1 MGAFLTYFV
10 LICTSIFLYDK
21 IMVLVKG
28 TDVTVI
34 MNTIEGAFTPED
46 TFSADEG
53 FFFAAALTEYDSN
66 TEIIEEARY
75 GELIIEQ
82 YGWGGEATYV
92 GSTDLDYHYCTDEE
106 LGITPGPN
114 TEIFPLFEASTDEFL
129 RYRKKFKCVDK
140 KDRVIW
146 GDYSSAST

>member
-1 MGAFLTYFV
+1 MGAFLSYFV

-28 TDVTVI
+28 SDVTII
-34 MNTIEGAFTPED
+34 MNTIEGAFTDED
-46 TFSADEG
+46 TFSAEQG

-75 GELIIEQ
+75 GELIVEQ
-82 YGWGGEATYV
+82 YGWGDGNFEGTR
-92 GSTDLDYHYCTDEE
+92 DLDYHYCTDEE

-114 TEIFPLFEASTDEFL
+114 TEMFPIFEKSTDEFL
-129 RYRKKFKCVDK
+129 RYRKKFKCVDP

-146 GDYSSAST
+146 GDYSSART